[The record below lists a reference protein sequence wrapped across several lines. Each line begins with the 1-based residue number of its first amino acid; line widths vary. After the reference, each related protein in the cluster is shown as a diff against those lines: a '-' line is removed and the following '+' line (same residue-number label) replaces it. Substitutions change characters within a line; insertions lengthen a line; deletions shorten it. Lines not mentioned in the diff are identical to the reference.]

1 MRIAVVGAGA
11 MGSLFGAL
19 LAEAGQEVWLI
30 DVWAEH
36 VAAIQDAGLSVERED
51 QTRQVAL
58 NATTDSAEVGGCELV
73 IVFVKSIHTAAAAKT
88 AAKLTGD
95 KGLVLTLQ
103 NGLGNADQ
111 IAQEIDSGRVV
122 AGTTSYG
129 ATMLGPGKIRHAGIG
144 PTTIGMWHLDESDRA
159 REAAGLLAAAGIE
172 TEVVADVRRLIWDKL
187 LINVGINAIT
197 ALTGI
202 KNGQLVDLEQSIWLS
217 EAAVKEAMAVAQ
229 AQDITVRP
237 DAVAHVLEIAR
248 ATSGNRSSMGQ
259 DVDNRRLTEIGTIN
273 GAVVREA
280 ERLGIEVPV
289 NRTLTALV
297 ETLQSHYN

>member
-1 MRIAVVGAGA
+1 MRVAVVGAGA

-19 LAEAGQEVWLI
+19 LAEAGEDVWLI

-36 VAAIQDAGLSVERED
+36 VNAIQSAGLIVEREGKIRRID
-51 QTRQVAL
+51 L
-58 NATTDSAEVGGCELV
+58 SATTDPADVNSCKLV

-88 AAKLTGD
+88 AAKLAGD
-95 KGLVLTLQ
+95 NGLVLTLQ

-111 IAQEIDSGRVV
+111 IAQDVDPMRVV

-144 PTTIGMWHLDESDRA
+144 LTTIGRWQPGESDRVPEVA
-159 REAAGLLAAAGIE
+159 KLLTTAGIE
-172 TEVVADVRRLIWDKL
+172 TDVVADVRRIIWDKL

-202 KNGQLVDLEQSIWLS
+202 KNGQLPDLEQTIWLS
-217 EAAVKEAMAVAQ
+217 GAAVNEAMTVAA
-229 AQDITVRP
+229 AQDIAVRQ
-237 DAVAHVLEIAR
+237 DAVDHVLEVAR

-259 DVDNRRLTEIGTIN
+259 DVDNQRLTEIDTIN

-280 ERLGIEVPV
+280 ERLGLAAPV
-289 NRTLTALV
+289 NRALTALV
-297 ETLQSHYN
+297 ETLQSHYT